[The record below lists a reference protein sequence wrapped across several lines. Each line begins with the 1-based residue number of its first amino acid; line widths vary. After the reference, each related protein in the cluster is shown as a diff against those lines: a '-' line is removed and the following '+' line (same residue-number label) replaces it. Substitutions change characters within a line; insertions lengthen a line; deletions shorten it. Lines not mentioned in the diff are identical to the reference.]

1 MKIKKDDLVLITSG
15 KDKGRK
21 GKVAATFQKGEKIVI
36 DGLNIIKKNIKPKK
50 EGEKGKIVEVPRPI
64 DVSNVKLICS
74 VCKKPTRVSYK
85 IKEDGKKKKKV
96 RVCKKCNAEV
106 V

>member
-1 MKIKKDDLVLITSG
+1 MKIKKDDLVLIISG

-21 GKVAATFQKGEKIVI
+21 GKIVAISQKERKVII

-64 DVSNVKLICS
+64 DISNVKLICP
-74 VCKKPTRVSYK
+74 VCKKATKVFCK
-85 IKEDGKKKKKV
+85 IKEDNKKKRKV
-96 RVCKKCNAEV
+96 KVCKKCNAEV
-106 V
+106 K